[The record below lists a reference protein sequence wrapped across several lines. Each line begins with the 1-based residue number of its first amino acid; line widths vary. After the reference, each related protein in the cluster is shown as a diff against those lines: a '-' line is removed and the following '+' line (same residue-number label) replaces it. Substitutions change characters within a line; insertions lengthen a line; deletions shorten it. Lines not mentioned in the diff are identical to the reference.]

1 MCDILYF
8 LEVKKMLKY
17 LLIIIATVASEP
29 CPYTYGNQRYE
40 RIAVLTI
47 KGLPTN
53 LVVNPNTR
61 DLFFTLIDIDSL
73 HNDDEQTKM
82 DQYVLRNGMPIKIDN
97 VNGQAA
103 AVDAKNNKVY
113 IASDDGLNVLNQT
126 DRANFVSMKDEDIVL
141 LFKPQHN
148 DELYAVLYPENEV
161 YTINL
166 KKNEKNK
173 IEDVPCAF
181 ILAVDAQDNI
191 YYECNTKYV
200 KVLLKD
206 FHEPIE
212 FVGISKNSARA
223 MAVDN
228 NNRVI
233 LAANDGLYLLR
244 PDNLVPKKLMNLDF
258 VPSGIAFDE
267 DDIFLATNS
276 VIYKYSADECE

>member
-1 MCDILYF
+1 
-8 LEVKKMLKY
+8 MLRY
-17 LLIIIATVASEP
+17 LLLITVAVASER
-29 CPYTYGNQRYE
+29 CPYTFENQTYDRV
-40 RIAVLTI
+40 AVLTI

-82 DQYVLRNGMPIKIDN
+82 DQYVLRNNMPIKIDN

-103 AVDAKNNKVY
+103 AVDVKNNKVY

-126 DRANFVSMKDEDIVL
+126 DRANFVSLKDEDIVL

-148 DELYAVLYPENEV
+148 DEIYAVLYPDNGV

-166 KKNEKNK
+166 KKNEKRK
-173 IEDVPCAF
+173 VDDVPCAF
-181 ILAVDAQDNI
+181 MLAVDALDNV

-212 FVGISKNSARA
+212 FVGIGRNAARA

-233 LAANDGLYLLR
+233 LATNDGLYFLS
-244 PDNLVPKKLMNLDF
+244 PDNIVPKKLMNLDF

-267 DDIFLATNS
+267 EDIYLATNS
-276 VIYKYSADECE
+276 VIYKYSSDECDEQRIQ